1 MTKYNIGDKVWI
13 MYNNYPTE
21 FEITSITNKKIEKT
35 DIITYKKD
43 EYYELSYG
51 LGYTK
56 YTPKHGLYY
65 FHGYDVEYISEH
77 YLSEDN
83 IFETKELL
91 IKSL

>member
-1 MTKYNIGDKVWI
+1 MSKYNIGDKVWI

-35 DIITYKKD
+35 NIATYKKE

-51 LGYTK
+51 LGYTR
-56 YTPKHGLYY
+56 YVPKHGLYFY
-65 FHGYDVEYISEH
+65 GSTIEYVSDH
-77 YLSEDN
+77 YLREDQ